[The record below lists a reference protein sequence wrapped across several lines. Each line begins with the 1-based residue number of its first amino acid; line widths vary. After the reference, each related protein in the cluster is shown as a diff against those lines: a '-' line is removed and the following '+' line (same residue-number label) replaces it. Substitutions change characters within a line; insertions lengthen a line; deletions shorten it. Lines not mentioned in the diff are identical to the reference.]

1 MQMGFGEAV
10 QTCFK
15 KAITFKGRARR
26 SEFWYWYLFTFL
38 VSMATSI
45 VSAMIPSS
53 NVLLTTIL
61 SMGTFAWGIFTAI
74 ATFAVATRRLHDT
87 GRSGW
92 WYGVTLI
99 FGFVWAVWFF
109 IQLFGMAIDIPNV
122 DAMTSEDTIML
133 IISLLGKMLIPL
145 LISFIYGIVLLVWF
159 CTDSQPGTNKYG
171 TNPKE
176 VVPLWEEVAATQEV
190 TTPVQEKTID
200 DKSEGNYN
208 KEI

>member
-1 MQMGFGEAV
+1 MGFGEAV

-15 KAITFKGRARR
+15 KAVTFKGRARR

-38 VSMATSI
+38 VSIATSI

-53 NVLLTTIL
+53 NILLTTIL
-61 SMGTFAWGIFTAI
+61 SIGTSVWGIFTAI

-99 FGFVWAVWFF
+99 LGFVCAVWFF

-122 DAMTSEDTIML
+122 DAMTSTEGITL
-133 IISLLGKMLIPL
+133 ILSLLGKMLIPF
-145 LISFIYGIVLLVWF
+145 LISFIYGIVLLVWL

-171 TNPKE
+171 ANPKE
-176 VVPLWEEVAATQEV
+176 AVPLWEEVATTQEV
-190 TTPVQEKTID
+190 ATPVQEKTTD
-200 DKSEGNYN
+200 NKSEGNYN